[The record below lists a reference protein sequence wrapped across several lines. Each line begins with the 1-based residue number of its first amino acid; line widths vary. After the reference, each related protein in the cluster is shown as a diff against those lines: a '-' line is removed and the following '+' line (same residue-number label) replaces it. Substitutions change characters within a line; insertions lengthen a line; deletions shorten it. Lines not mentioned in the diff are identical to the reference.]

1 MGAVPVSGTNFYKLM
16 SSKSHSL
23 LFPGGVGEALH
34 RKIPYFRDFIED
46 LTEEAVLLR
55 NEGDGEVSNQ
65 QLYQP

>member
-1 MGAVPVSGTNFYKLM
+1 MAARFGAKVVAFVVVGADDFAEVIFYY
-16 SSKSHSL
+16 SDQT
-23 LFPGGVGEALH
+23 
-34 RKIPYFRDFIED
+34 KIPYFRDFIED